1 MLGGLVGLVALRD
14 AVLAVVEHTM
24 LYYPSRV
31 VTRTPAALGLAYQ
44 DVWFTTDDGVRLHGW
59 WVPGRQAQPWLWL
72 HGNAGNLTHRLD
84 NLAAVHHRLGV
95 SVFIFDYR
103 GYGLS
108 AGAPSEEGLY
118 RDAEAALAQLTALAG
133 CPSTAVVVF
142 GRSLGTAVAVEL
154 AVRTRVRALILENAF
169 ASIPAMARHLYPFL
183 PTAALVRSRYDSL
196 SKIPRVGVPV
206 LILHSRH
213 DPLIPYAQGQALY
226 AAAAEPKA
234 FHTIEA
240 ATHYDTYLSGGAAYW
255 EALQRFLDTLPPAP
269 VGDGCASAAGPA
281 GAGAERAPV
290 QPPSG
295 RL

>member
-1 MLGGLVGLVALRD
+1 MGDGFGFFEGEARFESPVALT
-14 AVLAVVEHTM
+14 V
-24 LYYPSRV
+24 YPRIH
-31 VTRTPAALGLAYQ
+31 PIDGLP
-44 DVWFTTDDGVRLHGW
+44 
-59 WVPGRQAQPWLWL
+59 VPLSQA
-72 HGNAGNLTHRLD
+72 
-84 NLAAVHHRLGV
+84 
-95 SVFIFDYR
+95 
-103 GYGLS
+103 
-108 AGAPSEEGLY
+108 
-118 RDAEAALAQLTALAG
+118 
-133 CPSTAVVVF
+133 F
-142 GRSLGTAVAVEL
+142 GP
-154 AVRTRVRALILENAF
+154 VRTRVRALILENAF